1 MSDSSS
7 KVFVHAAEAS
17 DRWSDSSPNSSGA
30 ATWSIAAADSN
41 NELIVPRMT
50 LDHDDL
56 SHDSIDN
63 KHNNSSNTAAVNDIG
78 HLCIMVCGDSG
89 EFINI
94 YIYKTLLF
102 TSVCLSVVFVGYK
115 YFE

>member
-50 LDHDDL
+50 LGHDDL
-56 SHDSIDN
+56 SHDSTDN
-63 KHNNSSNTAAVNDIG
+63 HNSSNTATVNDIG

-94 YIYKTLLF
+94 YIYIILLLSCF
-102 TSVCLSVVFVGYK
+102 MCLSVVFVGYK
-115 YFE
+115 IFK